1 MVTPRWTAAAAL
13 LLAMAAASCRR
24 TAVATGLADDRP
36 AREKTAAPIPQS
48 READDVARFLAGL
61 PGAPDSPYLE
71 LEQSAAWRQHRKAL
85 DDAWKRAGAHLL
97 SGLAEFQRE
106 ELNRQPM
113 ERAAVFYPFSGPDA
127 ITPLLCFP
135 HSERYVLVALE
146 PAGTLP
152 AAGHIGKKNLPEY
165 LAATRTTMASILGR
179 SFFVTREMDR
189 QFRGQ
194 VTDGLML
201 PILEL
206 LVRTGHTVLGFRY
219 VRLDE
224 EGRLV
229 ERAADYHAPG
239 KVGNKGIEIEYRAA
253 TDRSVHR
260 LCYLSVNLANDRLR
274 ENTAFS
280 KFAATLKGSS
290 TLLKATSYMLHQPE
304 FSTIRDLIVQVSG
317 TVLQDDSGIPYRY
330 FSGAAWRVQ
339 LYGAYQRPYG
349 SFRWMEQKDLRAAYG
364 RPGVKPLP
372 VEIGYGYRRI
382 ASNML
387 LAERQ

>member
-13 LLAMAAASCRR
+13 LLATAAASCRR

-36 AREKTAAPIPQS
+36 AWEKTAAPILQS

-85 DDAWKRAGAHLL
+85 DNAWKRAGAHLL
-97 SGLAEFQRE
+97 SGLAQFQRG

-135 HSERYVLVALE
+135 HSERYLLVALE

-152 AAGHIGKKNLPEY
+152 AGGHIGKKNLPEY
-165 LAATRTTMASILGR
+165 LAATRTTMGSILGR

-224 EGRLV
+224 EGRLI
-229 ERAADYHAPG
+229 ERTADYYAPEKIG
-239 KVGNKGIEIEYRAA
+239 DKGIEIEYRTS

-260 LCYLSVNLANDRLR
+260 LCYLSVNLSDERLH
-274 ENTAFS
+274 ENAPFL
-280 KFAATLKGSS
+280 KFAASLKGSS
-290 TLLKATSYMLHQPE
+290 TLLKATSYMPHQPE
-304 FSTIRDLIVQVSG
+304 FSTIRDLIMQVSG
-317 TVLQDDSGIPYRY
+317 AVLQDDSGIPYRY
-330 FSGAAWRVQ
+330 FSGSAWRVQ

-349 SFRWMEQKDLRAAYG
+349 SFRWMEQKDLRAAYS
-364 RPGVKPLP
+364 RPDVKPLP

-387 LAERQ
+387 LAERR